1 MKKVVKGL
9 ISLVLISGLVLSM
22 FSFNGLKA
30 DAAETLTG
38 TSTGAHGDIVVEVT
52 VSDDGVIEAIEVVES
67 GENEVLS
74 ETAYEQVIADV
85 LSTNSLEVDIVSGAT
100 QSSQGLID
108 AISNAIESAGITL
121 AAVQNQTSEENET
134 QPTEYTYDIVVVG
147 AGGAGYAAAIEAAD
161 AGKKV
166 ILIEKLPVVGGN
178 TLISGGE
185 MNAPGNW
192 VQENLKLDGDSVEVY
207 YEDTMKGGDNVGDPE
222 MVRTLAEN
230 ALPAAEWLRDFVG
243 VEFYDD
249 QLFQFGGHSV
259 ERALIP
265 KGHTGQELIIKLD
278 TKAKELGVD
287 ILVNTPATS
296 LIQNEEGS
304 VVGLIANQNG
314 VEMTFHA
321 NDAVILTTGG
331 FGANI
336 EMRKEYDL
344 SMDERY
350 LSTVSEGSQGDGITM
365 GVEIGAAITNMDSIQ
380 TYPVADPETGRI
392 SLLADT
398 RFNGAVLINQEGER
412 FVEELE
418 RRDVIS
424 KAILD
429 QTGGYAYQL
438 WTDEL
443 DQISNSKELH
453 VGEYESLLERDLLV
467 VTDTLEEAAEH
478 FDIPVEALLA
488 TADKVNEYAEIGDD
502 KDFNHRSGVGS
513 LQEGK
518 YYLMK
523 CKPSVHHTM
532 GGLVINPQAQVL
544 DEAGNPIE
552 GLYAAGELTGVIHG
566 KNRLGGNAVTDIFVF
581 GRIAG
586 QEASK

>member
-1 MKKVVKGL
+1 MKKVVRGL
-9 ISLVLISGLVLSM
+9 ISLVLISGLVLGM

-85 LSTNSLEVDIVSGAT
+85 LSTNSLEVDTVSGAT

-278 TKAKELGVD
+278 AKAKELGVD
-287 ILVNTPATS
+287 ILVDTPAAS
-296 LIQNEEGS
+296 LIQNDEGR
-304 VVGLIANQNG
+304 VVGLIANQDG

-453 VGEYESLLERDLLV
+453 IGEYESLLERDLLV
-467 VTDTLEEAAEH
+467 VADTLEEAAAH
-478 FDIPVEALLA
+478 FDIPVEALLE
-488 TADKVNEYAEIGDD
+488 TAEKVNEYAVTGED

-513 LQEGK
+513 LKEGK

-544 DEAGNPIE
+544 DEEGNPIE

-566 KNRLGGNAVTDIFVF
+566 KNRLGGNAVADIFVF

>member
-1 MKKVVKGL
+1 MKKLVKVIVTL
-9 ISLVLISGLVLSM
+9 AMISGLVLGI
-22 FSFNGLKA
+22 FSFNGAKIN
-30 DAAETLTG
+30 AAETFTG

-52 VSDDGVIEAIEVVES
+52 VSDDHIIEAIEVVES
-67 GENEVLS
+67 EENEVLS
-74 ETAYEQVIADV
+74 EAAFEQVIKDV
-85 LSTNSLEVDIVSGAT
+85 LATNTTEADTVTGAT
-100 QSSQGLID
+100 ASSQGLIE
-108 AISNAIESAGITL
+108 AIRNAIEAAGITL
-121 AAVQNQTSEENET
+121 AAVESQASQDED
-134 QPTEYTYDIVVVG
+134 QVTEYTYDIVVVG

-161 AGKKV
+161 AGKQV
-166 ILIEKLPVVGGN
+166 VLIEKLPVVGGN

-192 VQENLKLDGDSVEVY
+192 VQENLKLEGDSVELY
-207 YEDTMKGGDNVGDPE
+207 YEDTMKGGDNAGDPE
-222 MVRTLAEN
+222 MIQVLAEN
-230 ALPAAEWLRDFVG
+230 ALPAAEWLKDFVG
-243 VEFYDD
+243 VEFYED

-265 KGHTGQELIIKLD
+265 VGHTGQELIIKLD
-278 TKAKELGVD
+278 AKAKELGVEV
-287 ILVNTPATS
+287 LVNTPAIS
-296 LIQNEEGS
+296 LIQNEEGR
-304 VVGLIANQNG
+304 VVGLTADQDG
-314 VEMTFHA
+314 TEVTFHA
-321 NDAVILTTGG
+321 NDAVILATGG

-336 EMRKEYDL
+336 EMRTEYNPD
-344 SMDERY
+344 MDERY

-365 GVEIGAAITNMDSIQ
+365 AVEIGAAVTNMDSIQ
-380 TYPVADPETGRI
+380 TYPVSDPENGRL

-443 DQISNSKELH
+443 DQITNSKELH
-453 VGEYESLLERDLLV
+453 VGEYESLLEREMIV
-467 VTDTLEEAAEH
+467 VGDTLEEVAAH
-478 FDIPVEALLA
+478 FDIPVEALLE
-488 TADKVNEYAEIGDD
+488 TAEKVNGYAETGED

-513 LQEGK
+513 LKKGK

-544 DEAGNPIE
+544 DEEGNPIE

-566 KNRLGGNAVTDIFVF
+566 KNRLGGNAIADIFVF